1 MSKHINFVCNDIL
14 YSNIVSFMDDK
25 NISNL
30 SSAIRILLYRAFD
43 SMRKEEEKKLDEK
56 DIPF

>member
-14 YSNIVSFMDDK
+14 YSNIVNFMGDK

-30 SSAIRILLYRAFD
+30 SSAIRILLYIAFD
-43 SMRKEEEKKLDEK
+43 SMRKEVEKKLDEE
-56 DIPF
+56 DISF